1 MLAEK
6 SSQAKEKQREAQ
18 DALGFSDSCKCCSL
32 SIDALT
38 SVSPPKP
45 TSSAQMRAWTRTRPR
60 RSTSWPICTRSYTV
74 KNDDLPLNRK
84 QKDALAQ
91 SFESQSFESPRSKE
105 MQIPS
110 IAWQWESPINKAE
123 ASIKV
128 TR

>member
-1 MLAEK
+1 M
-6 SSQAKEKQREAQ
+6 
-18 DALGFSDSCKCCSL
+18 
-32 SIDALT
+32 
-38 SVSPPKP
+38 
-45 TSSAQMRAWTRTRPR
+45 
-60 RSTSWPICTRSYTV
+60 

-91 SFESQSFESPRSKE
+91 SFESQSFESQRSKE
-105 MQIPS
+105 MQMPS